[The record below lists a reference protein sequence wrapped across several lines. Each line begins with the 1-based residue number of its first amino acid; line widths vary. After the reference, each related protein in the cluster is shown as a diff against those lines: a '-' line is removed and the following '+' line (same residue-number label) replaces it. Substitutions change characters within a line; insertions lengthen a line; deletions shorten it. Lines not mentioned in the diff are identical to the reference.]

1 MGKKDDKKKDVQDGK
16 FSRRDFFK
24 KGGSLVAGGIVTTYG
39 AKDLLAAASSSEAY
53 PKAKGH
59 VEHDATLCSGCLS
72 CMIACSLAHEGRV
85 NLSTSRI
92 QISRYVFDDFPN
104 DIMGF
109 TCQQC
114 DDPKCVE
121 NCPAE
126 ACHVDTENGNVR
138 VIDPDKCIGCQTC
151 FDSCIYTPR
160 RPVWD
165 SQNEKATKCDLCTNA
180 PYNSKSEPAC
190 VSICPQKA
198 IKFIGQV

>member
-1 MGKKDDKKKDVQDGK
+1 MGKKDDKKKGVQADN
-16 FSRRDFFK
+16 FSRREFII
-24 KGGSLVAGGIVTTYG
+24 KGGSLVAGSIVSTYH
-39 AKDLLAAASSSEAY
+39 AKDILAAEMSSAEEI

-85 NLSTSRI
+85 NLATSRI

-121 NCPAE
+121 NCPTG
-126 ACHVDTENGNVR
+126 ACHIDTKNGNVR
-138 VIDPDKCIGCQTC
+138 VIDKDVCVGCQTC
-151 FDSCIYTPR
+151 FESCIYTPR

-165 SQNEKATKCDLCTNA
+165 SEANKATKCDLCTNA
-180 PYNSKSEPAC
+180 PYNNKSEPAC

-198 IKFIGQV
+198 LKFVS

>member
-1 MGKKDDKKKDVQDGK
+1 MGKKDDKKKGVRDDK
-16 FSRRDFFK
+16 FSRREFFI
-24 KGGSLVAGGIVTTYG
+24 KGGSLVAGGIVTTYH
-39 AKDLLAAASSSEAY
+39 AKDLLAAGTSSSEEY

-59 VEHDATLCSGCLS
+59 VEHDGTLCSGCLS

-85 NLSTSRI
+85 SLSTSRI

-121 NCPAE
+121 NCPTG

-138 VIDPDKCIGCQTC
+138 IIDKDKCVGCKTC
-151 FDSCIYTPR
+151 FESCIYTPR

-165 SQNEKATKCDLCTNA
+165 SENEKALKCDLCTNA
-180 PYNSKSEPAC
+180 PYNNKNEPAC
-190 VSICPQKA
+190 VAICPQKA
-198 IKFIGQV
+198 LKFIS